1 MDHLHNNSLSTPNTP
16 TLLHSEQNDH
26 NNHNGNN
33 SNFPLSSSSS
43 SSSLL
48 KSPNQI
54 PRKGHWR
61 KRKPHVSLPPIQIQR
76 NPKHS
81 QSTPSMSSE
90 ECRRKLNE
98 ELEKVDF
105 DDITVSELKEL
116 LRQRGKPATGK
127 KSILMQRLQEEIEL
141 QFEQQYQ
148 PMITSQTSKNST
160 LFAPPTLNST
170 VNPNGDDVPFPN
182 NCMTVNNNATGDW
195 PDVNFSLL
203 QQNINDPNN
212 TTSQYDFL
220 FQKHPPT
227 SATSAPAV
235 KPKFDFVSLT
245 NNHNDIVVNDNIV
258 IKDEEMNNSD
268 NSDNGYNIYNQQS
281 STAPPMFTEFENN
294 LGILNYP
301 PTTTSA
307 ATSHILTQQLNQNH
321 IPMQIEDVCMSF
333 GEVDLTITSGY
344 FTTNKAT
351 TTFTNCKSFKSTY
364 ADEKVQEGLGTF
376 EL

>member
-26 NNHNGNN
+26 NNHHGNN

-48 KSPNQI
+48 LKPPNQI

-61 KRKPHVSLPPIQIQR
+61 KRSLSAPIPFLTNQVEQSGI
-76 NPKHS
+76 HS

-127 KSILMQRLQEEIEL
+127 KSILMQRLQEEIKL
-141 QFEQQYQ
+141 VKA
-148 PMITSQTSKNST
+148 MKN
-160 LFAPPTLNST
+160 F
-170 VNPNGDDVPFPN
+170 NPNGDDVPFSN
-182 NCMTVNNNATGDW
+182 NCMAVNNNATGDW

-268 NSDNGYNIYNQQS
+268 NSGNGYNIYNQQS

-301 PTTTSA
+301 PTTTST

-321 IPMQIEDVCMSF
+321 IPMQIEDVGMSF
-333 GEVDLTITSGY
+333 GEVDLAITSGY

-364 ADEKVQEGLGTF
+364 ADEKVQEVCT
-376 EL
+376 

>member
-1 MDHLHNNSLSTPNTP
+1 MALLLLDQQQQSNTPNYLTSYRRKSNDNNNDINNIINQSHHQLQLQQLQP
-16 TLLHSEQNDH
+16 NFHHIPYAQLTTRKQNDH

-116 LRQRGKPATGK
+116 LRQRGKPA
-127 KSILMQRLQEEIEL
+127 
-141 QFEQQYQ
+141 
-148 PMITSQTSKNST
+148 
-160 LFAPPTLNST
+160 T

-333 GEVDLTITSGY
+333 GEVG
-344 FTTNKAT
+344 N
-351 TTFTNCKSFKSTY
+351 
-364 ADEKVQEGLGTF
+364 
-376 EL
+376 

>member
-141 QFEQQYQ
+141 VKA
-148 PMITSQTSKNST
+148 MKN
-160 LFAPPTLNST
+160 F
-170 VNPNGDDVPFPN
+170 NPNGDDVPFPN

-281 STAPPMFTEFENN
+281 STAPPMFTEF
-294 LGILNYP
+294 
-301 PTTTSA
+301 
-307 ATSHILTQQLNQNH
+307 
-321 IPMQIEDVCMSF
+321 
-333 GEVDLTITSGY
+333 DLTITSGY

-364 ADEKVQEGLGTF
+364 ADEKVQETF
-376 EL
+376 KRWCDYFEYSRKFLL